1 MELISIKEVLRITS
15 FLSFISGILFI
26 TFQSITTDAFSYDL
40 QASQSVYGYKTNQS
54 DTDASSD
61 FIQMNADLE
70 QIKND
75 STNANGSYQRQ
86 EIKNAPLN
94 SSSPKASPSL
104 FNNDNTCVL
113 YDRANLTISLCGGST
128 NLSTIN
134 QIINSSDILNKTS
147 DKNWILNANIL
158 IENGAKLFINSTDT
172 DWLRI
177 NSTGDRPFS
186 IVVYGNLLIDRTKIS
201 SWNSTNNSKAIL
213 SEAYNNS
220 TPRGYLL
227 MHWEGTGHM
236 NITNSDISNLGFNGL
251 KDTWGIA
258 YYSGSGSILKNNSIS
273 SNYRGAYFTAN
284 ASNILVANN
293 TIENN
298 SQHGLNLYKAKDV
311 RILNNKIS
319 RNEEHGI
326 SCTRECENVLI
337 GANNISSNGRN
348 GIVLNEDTTSS
359 TMKQNILKDNKRAG
373 IAIANSSSNKAD
385 DNIMQQNGI
394 GTIITKN
401 SSHNTISNNSI
412 TYSDSNGIL
421 LDTDSS
427 NNRIEKN
434 EIKQSGRSGVYMK
447 YAIDNIFD
455 RNNIAE
461 NLENGMVLLNSAKN
475 VLINNNVSA
484 NAPYNYYLRP
494 NSTFNVI
501 RDTYFENASLRFF
514 NNSSN
519 LIVENTDNRVT
530 NNNKKVPIHA
540 YPSNVTSLLE
550 PITKN
555 VFLDTLDMFA
565 IPSTEDIEILSIS
578 KDFDTNLKHKKWM
591 EKASLQFSPSED
603 KKPSTRYIIGSF
615 QPDTQIT
622 IRANGSFWNAYT
634 SNSSGYINFIYDG
647 YGQGVQTAGGGA
659 AEKAGAEPHSYIIT
673 VFEAEVNN
681 SPTIAA
687 IILFAILIAGS
698 SLYILI
704 RRDLKQKRKKEQ

>member
-1 MELISIKEVLRITS
+1 MELISIKKVLRITS
-15 FLSFISGILFI
+15 FLSGLYGLLFI
-26 TFQSITTDAFSYDL
+26 TYQSITTDAFSYDL
-40 QASQSVYGYKTNQS
+40 LASPVYGYKTNQS

-61 FIQMNADLE
+61 FMPVNTGLE

-75 STNANGSYQRQ
+75 STHANGSYQRQ
-86 EIKNAPLN
+86 EIRNTPPN
-94 SSSPKASPSL
+94 SSSSEAPPSL
-104 FNNDNTCVL
+104 FHNDNSCIL

-134 QIINSSDILNKTS
+134 QVINSSDILNKTS
-147 DKNWILNANIL
+147 DKNWILNANIS

-213 SEAYNNS
+213 SEASNDS

-227 MHWEGTGHM
+227 MHREGTGHM

-258 YYSGSGSILKNNSIS
+258 YYSGSGSILQNNSIS

-311 RILNNKIS
+311 RILDNKILS
-319 RNEEHGI
+319 NREHGI
-326 SCTRECENVLI
+326 SCARECENVLI

-348 GIVLNEDTTSS
+348 GIVLSEDTTGS
-359 TMKQNILKDNKRAG
+359 TVKQNILKDNKRAG

-385 DNIMQQNGI
+385 DNLMKQNGI

-421 LDTDSS
+421 LDDYSS

-434 EIKQSGRSGVYMK
+434 EINHSGRSGVYTK
-447 YAIDNIFD
+447 YATDNVFD

-501 RDTYFENASLRFF
+501 RDTYFDNALLRFF
-514 NNSSN
+514 DNSSN
-519 LIVENTDNRVT
+519 LIVENTDNRIT
-530 NNNKKVPIHA
+530 NNNKKVPVHA
-540 YPSNVTSLLE
+540 YPSNVTSVIE

-555 VFLDTLDMFA
+555 VFVDTLDMFA
-565 IPSTEDIEILSIS
+565 IPSMEDIQIFSIS

-591 EKASLQFSPSED
+591 EKASLHL
-603 KKPSTRYIIGSF
+603 PSTRYIIGSF

-647 YGQGVQTAGGGA
+647 YGQGVQTAGAGA
-659 AEKAGAEPHSYIIT
+659 AEKARAEQHSYIIT
-673 VFEAEVNN
+673 VFEAEANN
-681 SPTIAA
+681 RPAIGA

-698 SLYILI
+698 SAYILI
-704 RRDLKQKRKKEQ
+704 RRDLKKKQKKEQ